1 MCAGLPPMYVCG
13 EQIAN
18 ELSYINDFR
27 GSASSRPNAGYLQ
40 VIVNGWPG
48 TRCTHTH
55 KRARARTHTHTHS
68 LSLSHTHARTH
79 AHKHTNAQKRTHAHL
94 KIRMF
99 RRNVW
104 HLSRSFSVWCSEK
117 CAGVCVCVCV
127 CACVRVCVCVNASHD
142 NSVVGKH
149 RARYRNPRRLRRFFL
164 AGFVCQV

>member
-1 MCAGLPPMYVCG
+1 MSCPTSMISGAAPPLAQMRDIFRSSSTVGLV
-13 EQIAN
+13 
-18 ELSYINDFR
+18 LD
-27 GSASSRPNAGYLQ
+27 
-40 VIVNGWPG
+40 VH
-48 TRCTHTH
+48 THTNA
-55 KRARARTHTHTHS
+55 RARAHTHTHS
-68 LSLSHTHARTH
+68 LSLSLSHTHTHARTH

-142 NSVVGKH
+142 NSVVGEH